1 MHLPSA
7 ELRRGSRGAVDV
19 GPASGSRPCARVG
32 LTGLVAL
39 LLVGACAPEEGA
51 AAGHTHDPS
60 HDHGS
65 HGSTHDAP
73 RPEGDAPGRAPT
85 TSPLTLPFPL
95 ELDARFE
102 LAVGGRPEGVV
113 VTDLDEDGRAEV
125 LVTHRAGARPPALVV
140 LDGAL
145 RELTRHP
152 VGDWPLAPSV
162 VRTPEGARVIV
173 ASRSTREV
181 VSLDPFAP
189 HASSVELEGVPHLMA
204 TGPLSSPSRDSIAVL
219 DRSGTLVLLEVEGN
233 DGLRKEQGW
242 DLGLDAAT
250 LLAIEPNMFV
260 VGSMAQGS
268 EPDRLQRWTLAR
280 GTEPRAGASEPMPGI
295 PRAWLVTPRGE
306 WVCAGDDALLR
317 HDGTGW
323 VPQVPLGRVPLR
335 LAGLGGEQLLAL
347 TRDLTVHLQDAE
359 GARRTWYAGQDAWG
373 MDAGDLDGDG
383 SPDLVIANRNA
394 ERVSL
399 LRGGG
404 GTWRG
409 GRRIPVADGPIAL
422 TPLPDGR
429 LAAVS
434 ALTDAVELVDPS
446 TGSVTARWDSLGR
459 SVDRAVA
466 MDLEADG
473 APELVLRAGGTL
485 RIVQDLDP
493 GRVTSLEVGATSG
506 ALVPLPSGLLV
517 LDEASSRGRRI
528 GADGS
533 GGFRVEED
541 APLPGPALAG
551 ALHEGRAVA
560 VLAGPTLVDLGTGAL
575 LAAGAPWTCSDPRL
589 AGTSVPLDACVVS
602 SDLGPL
608 LAVLLRDDRAPEPPG
623 RVALFRRD
631 GQGWEL
637 VETAPTGLRP
647 FAIAAADPLGGG
659 TEVLAVSCQNSHHVN
674 LWSLGTRAAGAGG
687 PERTVVLQR
696 AVDLGAG
703 RGPLD
708 LVPLARPDGS
718 SWLAVGANFSNE
730 LLLYGPR

>member
-7 ELRRGSRGAVDV
+7 EQRRGPRGAVEI
-19 GPASGSRPCARVG
+19 GPASRPRAREG

-39 LLVGACAPEEGA
+39 LLVAACAPEES
-51 AAGHTHDPS
+51 AGGE
-60 HDHGS
+60 HDHRRHGHEA
-65 HGSTHDAP
+65 HGSAHESS
-73 RPEGDAPGRAPT
+73 RPEGAAPGQHA
-85 TSPLTLPFPL
+85 SAPLTLPFPL

-102 LAVGGRPEGVV
+102 LAIGGRPEGVV

-125 LVTHRAGARPPALVV
+125 LVTHRAGARPAALVV

-145 RELTRHP
+145 GELVRHP
-152 VGDWPLAPSV
+152 VGDWPLAPAV

-189 HASSVELEGVPHLMA
+189 HASGVELEGVPHLMA
-204 TGPLSSPSRDSIAVL
+204 AGPLASPRRDSIAVVT
-219 DRSGTLVLLEVEGN
+219 RSGSLSLLEIGE
-233 DGLRKEQGW
+233 DGVLSTERSW

-250 LLAIEPNMFV
+250 LLAIEPSMLV

-268 EPDRLQRWTLAR
+268 APDRLQRWTLAP
-280 GTEPRAGASEPMPGI
+280 GTQPRAGAVEPMPGI

-323 VPQVPLGRVPLR
+323 VPEAPLGRVPLR
-335 LAGLGGEQLLAL
+335 LLGLGGEQLLAL

-359 GARRTWYAGQDAWG
+359 GARRTWYAGQDAWA

-383 SPDLVIANRNA
+383 ALDLLVANRNA

-399 LRGGG
+399 LRGDGG
-404 GTWRG
+404 AWRS
-409 GRRIPVADGPIAL
+409 GRRIPVADGPVAIA
-422 TPLPDGR
+422 PLPDGR

-434 ALTDAVELVDPS
+434 ALTDAVELVDPA
-446 TGSVTARWDSLGR
+446 TGSITARWDSIGR
-459 SVDRAVA
+459 GVDQAVA
-466 MDLEADG
+466 VALDAG
-473 APELVLRAGGTL
+473 PVPELALRAGGTL
-485 RIVQDLDP
+485 RIVQDLDA

-517 LDEASSRGRRI
+517 LDEASARALRI
-528 GADGS
+528 GADRS
-533 GGFRVEED
+533 GGFRIEED
-541 APLPGPALAG
+541 ASLPGPALAG

-560 VLAGPTLVDLGTGAL
+560 ALAGPTLVDLGTGAPL
-575 LAAGAPWTCSDPRL
+575 TTGTPWTCSDPRL
-589 AGTSVPLDACVVS
+589 AGTSIPLDACVVS

-637 VETAPTGLRP
+637 VEAARTGLRP
-647 FAIAAADPLGGG
+647 FAIAAADPFGSGAP
-659 TEVLAVSCQNSHHVN
+659 VLAVSCQNSHHVN
-674 LWSLGTRAAGAGG
+674 LWTLAPRAADANG
-687 PERTVVLQR
+687 PERTLALEP

-708 LVPLARPDGS
+708 LVPVPRPDGS